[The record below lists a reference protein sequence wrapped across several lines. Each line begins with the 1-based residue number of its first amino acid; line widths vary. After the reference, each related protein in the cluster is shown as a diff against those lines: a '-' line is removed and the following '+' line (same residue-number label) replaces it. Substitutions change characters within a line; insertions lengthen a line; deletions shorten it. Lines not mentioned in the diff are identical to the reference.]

1 MNFKIKEFKWI
12 FEEKEIIIKIS
23 LLNQLELIRK
33 FLEAKE
39 LPITEI
45 SYGEIARTKD
55 LQNYDIY
62 LIAKIIKNFCIKNE
76 IKFSFS
82 TPKIVENRDFDRLYD
97 DIKKNFSDIQ
107 PNSLIINN
115 INLFNRII
123 NDNFFKNINIECGRY
138 LINNKNFEKII
149 KNKVYQIDLSKIKN
163 LSELSAIIK
172 SLQIEKSKIKYTTI
186 GNTEIEILD
195 ICPLKTNS
203 QEKNGLFCKAP
214 CNTGKTYTLQKE
226 RECCPFITDGFCK
239 VHIFENKIKYVPIN
253 NLKEINI
260 NSYIIDVSALD
271 EEISL
276 KILKNSKSE

>member
-1 MNFKIKEFKWI
+1 M
-12 FEEKEIIIKIS
+12 
-23 LLNQLELIRK
+23 
-33 FLEAKE
+33 
-39 LPITEI
+39 
-45 SYGEIARTKD
+45 
-55 LQNYDIY
+55 
-62 LIAKIIKNFCIKNE
+62 
-76 IKFSFS
+76 
-82 TPKIVENRDFDRLYD
+82 
-97 DIKKNFSDIQ
+97 
-107 PNSLIINN
+107 IINN

-260 NSYIIDVSALD
+260 NSYILDVSALD